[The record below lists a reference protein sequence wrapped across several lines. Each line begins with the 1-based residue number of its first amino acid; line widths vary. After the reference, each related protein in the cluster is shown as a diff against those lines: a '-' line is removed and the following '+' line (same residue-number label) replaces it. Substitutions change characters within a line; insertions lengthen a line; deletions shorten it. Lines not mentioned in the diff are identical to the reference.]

1 MVSRI
6 KELLGKMSITE
17 KIAQLS
23 QLSADY
29 FQKDG
34 VTLTGPAGKQQITS
48 EELHSVGSV
57 LGISGATRARK
68 IQENYLQHSRLK
80 IPLIFMADVVHGY
93 KTIFPIPLGLA
104 SSFDPELVEKTAKIA
119 AKESANAGLHA
130 VFAPMVDLVRD
141 PRWGRVMEANGE
153 DPFLNGSL
161 AAASVNGFQG
171 YGTTGELDRN
181 HVAACVK
188 HFAAY
193 GAAEGGREY
202 NTVDISEWQFR
213 DQYLEGYQKAIE
225 TGARLVMTSFNT
237 LFGVPATANQKLM
250 RSILRDELGFD
261 GVLIS
266 DWNAIG
272 ELREHG
278 VADSQVDA
286 AVKALKAGVDMD
298 MMSFAYFELAQ
309 KLEKENQISQEFT
322 QLLDEAVYRV
332 LKLKEELGLFEDPF
346 RGMDSLKEEENVLTE
361 DNLKVAQKAAEE
373 STVLLENK
381 NNLLPLRADT
391 KITLCGPLA
400 HESDLLGSWS
410 WKGDTV
416 KNVTIATALQDK
428 FRNVTVLDDDVT
440 EEAIDLDILK
450 QKTAGSEVVIAA
462 VGLRSFQSGEATS
475 MTKPCLPS
483 EQLSLL
489 KALNKTGKKII
500 TLVIT
505 GRPLVL
511 TEVSELSDALLL
523 PWFPGSRGS
532 QAIANIIAGEV
543 NPSGKLPMS
552 FPRSIGQIPV
562 YYNSLRTGRP
572 LTGRS
577 SIDQENKYLSKYI
590 DEENLPLYCF
600 GYGLSYADFKIKKVT
615 LLDNQIA
622 EDGEV
627 NLQVEVKNDSHF
639 DGQTVIQ
646 GYLHQCVA
654 ETAQPERELKMF
666 KKIMVKANETKIVDF
681 RIPASRLAY
690 THQNLIQKVDCGKY
704 LLYVGFDANTEEKV
718 SFEIV

>member
-161 AAASVNGFQG
+161 AAASVRGFQG
-171 YGTTGELDRN
+171 YGTGELDRN
-181 HVAACVK
+181 HVATCVK

-381 NNLLPLRADT
+381 NNLLPLRADA

-428 FRNVTVLDDDVT
+428 FRNVTVLDDDLT
-440 EEAIDLDILK
+440 EGVIDLDILK
-450 QKTAGSEVVIAA
+450 QKTAGSEVVIAV

-475 MTKPCLPS
+475 MVKPCLPS
-483 EQLSLL
+483 EQLGLL

-532 QAIANIIAGEV
+532 QAIANIIVGEV

-590 DEENLPLYCF
+590 DEENSPLYCF

-627 NLQVEVKNDSHF
+627 NLQVEVKNESHF